1 MKEANATG
9 LAIIRIITGLLM
21 VYHGLEIF
29 QSSQMQEYASWDSIK
44 DMPFPAFWAYLGKGA
59 ELVGGVLL
67 AVGFMTR
74 TAAILI
80 AGTMLFITFK
90 IGGGKFWYE
99 AQHPFLF
106 VLLALVYFFTGPG
119 KWSVDNARK

>member
-1 MKEANATG
+1 MKETNTTG

-29 QSSQMQEYASWDSIK
+29 DSTQMQEYASWDTVKS
-44 DMPFPAFWAYLGKGA
+44 MPFPAFWVYLGKGA

-67 AVGFMTR
+67 TIGFMTR
-74 TAAILI
+74 PAAILI
-80 AGTMLFITFK
+80 ALTMLFICFK
-90 IGGGKFWYE
+90 IGNGKFWYD

-106 VLLALVYFFTGPG
+106 VLLAMVYFFMGPG
-119 KWSVDNARK
+119 KWSVDNAKK

>member
-1 MKEANATG
+1 MKETNTTG

-21 VYHGLEIF
+21 AYHGLEILE
-29 QSSQMQEYASWDSIK
+29 STKMQDYASWDSVK
-44 DMPFPAFWAYLGKGA
+44 SLPFPAFWVYLGKGS
-59 ELVGGVLL
+59 ELVGGILL
-67 AVGFMTR
+67 AIGFMTR
-74 TAAILI
+74 PAAILI

-106 VLLALVYFFTGPG
+106 VLLALVFFFTGPG
-119 KWSVDNARK
+119 KWSVDKAKK